1 MQGVLNLT
9 CPKCTFDVLIERA
22 KDSASI
28 SKVTYAIMDLADLDY
43 WAAQKLL
50 WRLPAFAK
58 MNIDKEEAELIK
70 SKLEEAGAEV
80 SIKKHDALFDE
91 SDEKTITE
99 ESVFTDNT
107 IDGLDSISDCDIL
120 IENIKE
126 PTCLSKVTYAVVEL
140 TGLDYW
146 TVQKLLWRTPAV
158 IERKVKRERAGFIK
172 SKLEAVGVEVSIKN
186 HTLDIIE
193 NTKSESINT
202 KPIIHDYCLSNKNEQ
217 HEVKLDNNKPSDVAD
232 ILEAVE
238 AVEETEDLID
248 DKIEETETTKRNKKV
263 LLVPLIAIMLLA
275 LVVSVSYL
283 KHYSSLKH
291 KEYSSEELADIYYTT
306 IDLMRS
312 DMENHTDKTEKIIDK
327 NIAIM
332 GLKCSSVGFYEKRKH
347 SSTYYRD
354 KEQMYKEV
362 IEPLFDGK
370 DKISASD
377 VVVKYGYKPK
387 INADVIDV
395 YISQHSI
402 ESFIESLGIIQKY
415 YDCADFGYHKCIE
428 GDFTCYCPIAVDLF
442 QALVEVPNIEI
453 CHATDYSENCEGY
466 YTEHP
471 DAEPQS
477 SSTEKTVTGKFN
489 NESDGNSVYSKSKK
503 FNDTSTVQYYG
514 DFAIVKSI
522 IHGYSQGRYEWV
534 NGVFY
539 DEPAH
544 YTTSTSFLLYYKGEY
559 IDLCSSFNLP
569 DLYLIKTEQKTIEVN
584 IESESEKVTLDY
596 DRENRK
602 WIYGYIMHYYL
613 EIRNISKEP

>member
-9 CPKCTFDVLIERA
+9 CPKCTFDVLIERT
-22 KDSASI
+22 KDPANI
-28 SKVTYAIMDLADLDY
+28 SKVTYAVMDLTNLDY
-43 WAAQKLL
+43 WTAQKLL
-50 WRLPAFAK
+50 WSLPAFAK
-58 MNIDKEEAELIK
+58 KNIDKEEAELIK
-70 SKLEEAGAEV
+70 CKLEEVGAEV
-80 SIKKHDALFDE
+80 SIKKHDVLFDE
-91 SDEKTITE
+91 SDEKITITE
-99 ESVFTDNT
+99 EPVPADYT
-107 IDGLDSISDCDIL
+107 IDGLDSYSDYDII
-120 IENIKE
+120 IEKIKE
-126 PTCLSKVTYAVVEL
+126 PSSLSKVTYAVVEL

-172 SKLEAVGVEVSIKN
+172 RKLEAVGAEVSIKN
-186 HTLDIIE
+186 HTSDIFE

-232 ILEAVE
+232 VLE
-238 AVEETEDLID
+238 AVEETEDLMD
-248 DKIEETETTKRNKKV
+248 DNTEETETNKRNKKIIF
-263 LLVPLIAIMLLA
+263 VPLIAVLL
-275 LVVSVSYL
+275 LSFVVSLFFL

-291 KEYSSEELADIYYTT
+291 KEYSSEEIYYTT

-377 VVVKYGYKPK
+377 VVVKYGYNPK
-387 INADVIDV
+387 INADVIDA

-428 GDFTCYCPIAVDLF
+428 GDFDCYCPIAVDLF

-471 DAEPQS
+471 DANPHS
-477 SSTEKTVTGKFN
+477 SSTENTVTGKFN
-489 NESDGNSVYSKSKK
+489 NASDGNSVYSKSKK

-522 IHGYSQGRYEWV
+522 SHGYSQGRYEWV